1 MGYNPIRK
9 GVKSMSIG
17 ERLHYLREEEL
28 DISQEEFGN
37 RIGVS
42 RFSISNYESGKRS
55 LTARVITDICRE
67 FGVNEVWLR
76 TGEGGTDNMFT
87 KLDPADRFTIS
98 LGTLSSSE
106 NQFVQNA
113 VNYLAESDPEKL
125 KVLEELMKACLGI
138 K

>member
-1 MGYNPIRK
+1 
-9 GVKSMSIG
+9 MSIG

>member
-1 MGYNPIRK
+1 
-9 GVKSMSIG
+9 MSIG
-17 ERLHYLREEEL
+17 DRLHYLRENEL

-55 LTARVITDICRE
+55 LTSRVIADICRE
-67 FGVNEVWLR
+67 FNVNEVWLR

-87 KLDPADRFTIS
+87 NLDPADRFTIS
-98 LGTLSSSE
+98 LGALSSSE

-113 VNYLAESDPEKL
+113 VNYLAEVGPDKL
-125 KVLEELMKACLGI
+125 KILEEFMKSCLGI

>member
-1 MGYNPIRK
+1 M
-9 GVKSMSIG
+9 G